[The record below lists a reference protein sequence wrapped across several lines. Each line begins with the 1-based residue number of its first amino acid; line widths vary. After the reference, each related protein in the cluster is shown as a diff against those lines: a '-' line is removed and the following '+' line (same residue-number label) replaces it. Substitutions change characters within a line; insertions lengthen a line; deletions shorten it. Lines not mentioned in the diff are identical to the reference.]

1 MLSERLEQWKQ
12 EFREEGMREG
22 VLHGEQQSLLR
33 LLTRKFG

>member
-22 VLHGEQQSLLR
+22 VLTENNSL
-33 LLTRKFG
+33 FYAC